1 MEVVRAEAMVVTKD
15 VVSIDDFI
23 KEVTFEPCLL
33 HKVDVEVLKFHGGDK
48 VFVSGVIMWVMGADV
63 SIRVLGAATETMR
76 ILGDGFAD
84 GKPLSSQ

>member
-1 MEVVRAEAMVVTKD
+1 MTKD

-48 VFVSGVIMWVMGADV
+48 GFVSGVIMWVMGGNV
-63 SIRVLGAATETMR
+63 SVRVSGAATETMH
-76 ILGDGFAD
+76 ILGDDFAD
-84 GKPLSSQ
+84 VKPSSS